1 MTFKMNFNSTVIW
14 RQFSTVSLFFLIKI
28 VLVPWTSHVKGLYVR
43 SKFYLSWTISFGALY
58 LHPFRKFLHKLMCL
72 VQWKTQCNTF
82 HCKGLIQWWVYSY
95 ALTCIN
101 VKPGEGGRA
110 WGGDLTL
117 NVFAKICRQIPC
129 PWANHFSQMHPNF
142 PPRAAHCY
150 QISLK

>member
-1 MTFKMNFNSTVIW
+1 M
-14 RQFSTVSLFFLIKI
+14 
-28 VLVPWTSHVKGLYVR
+28 LVPRTSHIKGLYVR

-72 VQWKTQCNTF
+72 VQWKTQCNAF

-101 VKPGEGGRA
+101 VKPAGRSGGGRA

-117 NVFAKICRQIPC
+117 IFFQKFAVKFPAHGHIISVKCNQI
-129 PWANHFSQMHPNF
+129 S

-150 QISLK
+150 QISQ